1 VNRDRL
7 IDTIAGNAGD
17 RRTASFVT
25 AAINSWVAVNGIRGE
40 IEIPGDVIRQI
51 LAWTTGNQQSLVVR
65 FAPEDPERTVHL
77 LQKQEPGHR
86 VGEGHL

>member
-1 VNRDRL
+1 METGSNRKEAYTATREQVAAQLMMIETVHEIRLVNRDRH

-25 AAINSWVAVNGIRGE
+25 AAINSWVAVNRIRGE

-51 LAWTTGNQQSLVVR
+51 LARTTGN
-65 FAPEDPERTVHL
+65 
-77 LQKQEPGHR
+77 
-86 VGEGHL
+86 

>member
-1 VNRDRL
+1 LIWRQAATENKRTRRPGEQVAAQLMMIETVHGIRLVYRDRL

-40 IEIPGDVIRQI
+40 IEIPGD
-51 LAWTTGNQQSLVVR
+51 
-65 FAPEDPERTVHL
+65 
-77 LQKQEPGHR
+77 
-86 VGEGHL
+86 